1 MAESR
6 PDPKSSARSV
16 PGRYSQALRARRHL
30 APVQTGVNEPRSRR
44 QRIDDQV
51 YALESDLS
59 DGMVVSDR
67 ELEAI
72 ARLLGDELEGV
83 LSGPGRS

>member
-6 PDPKSSARSV
+6 PGPKSSARSV
-16 PGRYSQALRARRHL
+16 PGRYSQARRARRQL
-30 APVQTGVNEPRSRR
+30 APVQTGVYELRSTR

-59 DGMVVSDR
+59 GGMVVSDQ
-67 ELEAI
+67 ELDAI
-72 ARLLGDELEGV
+72 ARLLGDELEGI